1 MSPGQ
6 DYFEAGKVNE
16 ISNGQMKHV
25 DKRKRNTNNQC

>member
-6 DYFEAGKVNE
+6 DHFAGKVNE